1 MHKFTNIMK
10 TIIKIL
16 LLSFIFVGCTPD
28 EIKTE
33 PKQELNCD
41 CVTREYIKIEGSYQ
55 WTGQEVKYFSNDCL
69 KDNLILTELV
79 IEGVQTMY
87 KVTCK

>member
-1 MHKFTNIMK
+1 MK

-16 LLSFIFVGCTPD
+16 LLSLLFIGCIPD
-28 EIKTE
+28 EVITE
-33 PKQELNCD
+33 TQQELNCD
-41 CVTREYIKIEGSYQ
+41 CVTREYIKIDNTYQ
-55 WTGQEVKYFSNDCL
+55 WTGQEVKYYSNDCT

-79 IEGVQTMY
+79 VEGVQTMY